1 MRHTVNQKNPCILS
15 EIEKLNNILNRKD
28 IYIEILCECKER
40 ILIMLYRRKRLC
52 EYLNNLQIKNLL
64 KRYDYPK
71 QFSLQKYLKLLRGR
85 IALRCCETEKFPH
98 EIGAFLGYPIHDIY
112 GFINNRDEQC
122 LLTGEWKVNA
132 DADNAKNVLQ
142 IYGLP

>member
-1 MRHTVNQKNPCILS
+1 
-15 EIEKLNNILNRKD
+15 
-28 IYIEILCECKER
+28 
-40 ILIMLYRRKRLC
+40 MLYRRKRLC

-85 IALRCCETEKFPH
+85 IALRCCETEKFSH

-122 LLTGEWKVNA
+122 LLTGEWKVYA